1 VEWSRHEE
9 FVKEELRE
17 WVVDGKKAGLV
28 RSKGGLTFVTVDAA
42 GHMVCLFLF
51 ACRVALIVGKQVPY
65 DKPKEALALVQ
76 RWLEKEM
83 I

>member
-28 RSKGGLTFVTVDAA
+28 RSKGGLTFVTVDAT
-42 GHMVCLFLF
+42 GLIVCHFFVCLS
-51 ACRVALIVGKQVPY
+51 
-65 DKPKEALALVQ
+65 DSTH
-76 RWLEKEM
+76 RW
-83 I
+83 